1 MLRQIPAVYRQ
12 RVVRR
17 DQTTG
22 RGATGRALLTG
33 GLLAALIAIGVP
45 YGGMVIQGSRLGL
58 SSATP
63 AAFFLLFVLLL
74 TVQVGTGGYAAGVG
88 VWPRRVGDDL
98 CDDGSGHGHS
108 HARRGGAAAADD
120 HRHLLLRYSREPV
133 GRVDPSPFGRLDG
146 RRGHQRLSGTFYEGV
161 GRDAPIPWD
170 AWLVPLGRWL
180 AFYTAF
186 YLALDMSDEYP
197 APPVGR

>member
-1 MLRQIPAVYRQ
+1 MLRRIPAVYRQ
-12 RVVRR
+12 SVVRR

-45 YGGMVIQGSRLGL
+45 YGGMVMQGSRLGL

-63 AAFFLLFVLLL
+63 AAFFLV
-74 TVQVGTGGYAAGVG
+74 VRAAADCAGGTGGYATGVG
-88 VWPRRVGDDL
+88 IWSRRVADDL

-108 HARRGGAAAADD
+108 HARRSGAAAADD
-120 HRHLLLRYSREPV
+120 HRHLLLRYSRKPV
-133 GRVDPSPFGRLDG
+133 GRVDPPPFGRLDG
-146 RRGHQRLSGTFYEGV
+146 RRGHRGHPGLLR
-161 GRDAPIPWD
+161 GRGAQCAD
-170 AWLVPLGRWL
+170 PLGCLVGALGAL
-180 AFYTAF
+180 AGV
-186 YLALDMSDEYP
+186 LRGVLSVSDMPDEYP

>member
-1 MLRQIPAVYRQ
+1 MLRRIPAVYRQ

-74 TVQVGTGGYAAGVG
+74 TVQVAAGGGAAGVG
-88 VWPRRVGDDL
+88 V
-98 CDDGSGHGHS
+98 
-108 HARRGGAAAADD
+108 
-120 HRHLLLRYSREPV
+120 
-133 GRVDPSPFGRLDG
+133 
-146 RRGHQRLSGTFYEGV
+146 
-161 GRDAPIPWD
+161 
-170 AWLVPLGRWL
+170 
-180 AFYTAF
+180 
-186 YLALDMSDEYP
+186 
-197 APPVGR
+197 

>member
-1 MLRQIPAVYRQ
+1 MLRQIPTVYRQ

-22 RGATGRALLTG
+22 RGATGRALITG

-45 YGGMVIQGSRLGL
+45 YGGMVMQGSRLGL

-74 TVQVGTGGYAAGVG
+74 TVQVGLGAV
-88 VWPRRVGDDL
+88 RREW
-98 CDDGSGHGHS
+98 
-108 HARRGGAAAADD
+108 A
-120 HRHLLLRYSREPV
+120 
-133 GRVDPSPFGRLDG
+133 FGRGELLTIFAMMAVATAIPT
-146 RRGHQRLSGTFYEGV
+146 RGVVGMLLPMITGTFYYATPENQWAELIHPHLANWMVVADPEAIKTFYEGA

-180 AFYTAF
+180 AFYATF
-186 YLALDMSDEYP
+186 YLGLDMPDEYP